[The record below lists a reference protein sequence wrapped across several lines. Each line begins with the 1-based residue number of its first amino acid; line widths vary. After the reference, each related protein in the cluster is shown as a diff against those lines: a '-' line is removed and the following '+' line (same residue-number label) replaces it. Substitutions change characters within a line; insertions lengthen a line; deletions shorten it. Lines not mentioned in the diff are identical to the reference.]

1 MPPGGPGV
9 RRASNRRGWHARG
22 VRLKRL
28 AWLVTTLGCLLAAL
42 VVFLRGDDGY
52 AAVAVAVALSAAI
65 NLF

>member
-1 MPPGGPGV
+1 
-9 RRASNRRGWHARG
+9 

-28 AWLVTTLGCLLAAL
+28 AWLLTTLGCLLAAL